1 MMSNYPPNF
10 TFDLNTDMG
19 TRFDWLRRNVF
30 GKVLEIGC
38 SKGAL
43 FDGMNLDVTGLD
55 LEKHKIPNPPYNN
68 FVLADARNIPF
79 TDKSFDCAVLA
90 EILEH
95 FVDPL
100 PVLKEAMRVAKHV
113 IYTVPN
119 EFKWDKSIGPFANN
133 AHLQFFDFESLG
145 EFLKSAD
152 VKFTVREMNYNG
164 WSFFVGT
171 CHNHNIKGGLV
182 KVEREYLVV
191 EK

>member
-1 MMSNYPPNF
+1 MMLNYPPNF

-19 TRFDWLRRNVF
+19 TRFEWLRHNVF

-43 FDGMNLDVTGLD
+43 FDGMNLEVTGLD
-55 LEKHKIPNPPYNN
+55 LEKHKIPDPPYRN
-68 FVLADARNIPF
+68 FVQADARNIPF
-79 TDKSFDCAVLA
+79 PDKSFDCAVLA

-100 PVLKEAMRVAKHV
+100 PILKEAMRVAKHV

-119 EFKWDKSIGPFANN
+119 EFKWHTSLGPFANS
-133 AHLQFFDFESLG
+133 AHLHFFDENTLAELFG
-145 EFLKSAD
+145 SAE
-152 VKFTVREMNYNG
+152 VKFTIREMNYDG

-171 CHNHNIKGGLV
+171 VHPQESQGALV

-191 EK
+191 KR